1 MSAAGTK
8 KQKKHCMRKLII
20 SLSFIFIATVT
31 FSQSPLY
38 VGSSQLNLGV
48 GLSDAGIPVYIGFDH
63 SIARDL
69 TIGAELSY
77 RAYNERW
84 NSDYYNHNIIGISG
98 NMNYHFNTLFGISP
112 RWDLYAGGNL
122 GFYVWT
128 SPDGYSGNR
137 SSRLGLG
144 AQLGMRYY
152 FTNSIGLNIEVGGG
166 NAFSGGKVG
175 LSFRL

>member
-1 MSAAGTK
+1 MK
-8 KQKKHCMRKLII
+8 KII
-20 SLSFIFIATVT
+20 FSLSFFLIAGFA

-38 VGSSQLNLGV
+38 IGTSQLNVGF
-48 GLSDAGIPVYIGFDH
+48 GLSNVGIPIYIGFDH
-63 SIARDL
+63 AVARDL
-69 TIGAELSY
+69 TLGAELSY

-98 NMNYHFNTLFGISP
+98 NLNYHFNRILGISP
-112 RWDLYAGGNL
+112 RWDFYAGPNV

-128 SPDGYSGNR
+128 SPDGYTGNM

-144 AQLGMRYY
+144 GQIGGRYY
-152 FTNSIGLNIEVGGG
+152 FTNSLGINLEFGGG
-166 NAFSGGKVG
+166 NAFNGGKLG